1 MIRREF
7 VWGIVLTVLCITSA
21 CSDLTS
27 NENNMVATSAD
38 EGATALAD
46 EHSEDLSNSTEQ
58 IKEYEDKGMANPVK
72 QLLEGEPVEVTFNV
86 NEFNSKV
93 YGKIAYNIVIQA
105 KADEVV
111 VNDVI
116 INRGNNCSVG
126 EYDHNNKLPASLNFG
141 RLIELAISCDA
152 NYVREVEVKT
162 NYGNYKFG
170 GVAR

>member
-7 VWGIVLTVLCITSA
+7 VCGIVLTVLCITSA

-27 NENNMVATSAD
+27 NESNMATTSAD

-46 EHSEDLSNSTEQ
+46 EHSEDLTNSTEQ
-58 IKEYEDKGMANPVK
+58 IKAFEDKGVANPVK

-86 NEFNSKV
+86 NKFNTDV
-93 YGKIAYNIVIQA
+93 YGKIAYNIVIQS
-105 KADEVV
+105 KADEVL

-116 INRGNNCSVG
+116 INRGNNCSIG
-126 EYDHNNKLPASLNFG
+126 NYDHNKKLPANLNFG
-141 RLIELAISCDA
+141 RLIELPISCDA

>member
-1 MIRREF
+1 MIRKEF
-7 VWGIVLTVLCITSA
+7 VWGVVLSTLFFTSA

-27 NENNMVATSAD
+27 SETKDAELATTLAD

-46 EHSEDLSNSTEQ
+46 EHSE
-58 IKEYEDKGMANPVK
+58 EYVDKGKANPVK
-72 QLLEGEPVEVTFNV
+72 QLLEGEPIEVTFNV

-93 YGKIAYNIVIQA
+93 YEKIAYNIVIQA

-116 INRGNNCSVG
+116 INRGNNCSIG
-126 EYDHNNKLPASLNFG
+126 EYDHNNKLPANLNFG
-141 RLIELAISCDA
+141 RLIELSISCDA

-162 NYGNYKFG
+162 NYGNYEFG

>member
-1 MIRREF
+1 MMKKELI
-7 VWGIVLTVLCITSA
+7 WGIVLLVLCFTSA

-27 NENNMVATSAD
+27 SEDKDSELATTLAD
-38 EGATALAD
+38 DGATALAD
-46 EHSEDLSNSTEQ
+46 EQSEGDDDNG
-58 IKEYEDKGMANPVK
+58 IANPVK
-72 QLLEGEPVEVTFNV
+72 QLLEGEPVEVTFSV
-86 NEFNSKV
+86 NEFNSDV

-111 VNDVI
+111 VYDVI
-116 INRGNNCSVG
+116 INRGNNCSIG
-126 EYDHNNKLPASLNFG
+126 NYDHNKKLPANLNFG
-141 RLIELAISCDA
+141 RLIELSISCDA

>member
-1 MIRREF
+1 MIRKKF
-7 VWGIVLTVLCITSA
+7 VWGFVLSTLCLTSG

-27 NENNMVATSAD
+27 SESKDDESATTLAD

-46 EHSEDLSNSTEQ
+46 EHSE
-58 IKEYEDKGMANPVK
+58 EYEDKGKANPVK
-72 QLLEGEPVEVTFNV
+72 QLLEGEPIEVTFNV

-116 INRGNNCSVG
+116 INRGNNCSIG
-126 EYDHNNKLPASLNFG
+126 EYDHNNKLPANLNFG
-141 RLIELAISCDA
+141 RLIELSISCDA

-162 NYGNYKFG
+162 NYGNYEFG